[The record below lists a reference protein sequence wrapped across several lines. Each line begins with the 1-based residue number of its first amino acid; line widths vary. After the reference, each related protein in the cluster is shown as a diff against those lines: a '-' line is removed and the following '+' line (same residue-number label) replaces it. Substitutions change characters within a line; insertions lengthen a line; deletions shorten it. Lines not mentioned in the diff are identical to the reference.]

1 MIDTKAHYRRLVAR
15 LGGIDAVE
23 ALTGRKR
30 QTLAAYHNTNTP
42 QQPTAE
48 VMVELQAAAGDFQ
61 YQRAVNAALEIDT
74 SVALLDYR
82 EANAKAFLTGEHDQK
97 FFDAMASKR
106 EAAQ

>member
-1 MIDTKAHYRRLVAR
+1 VIDTKAHYRRLVAR

-30 QTLAAYHNTNTP
+30 QTLAAYHNTNNP

-61 YQRAVNAALEIDT
+61 YQRAVNAALGAETEIA
-74 SVALLDYR
+74 VLDWR
-82 EANAKAFLTGEHDQK
+82 EAHARAYRDGEHDHK
-97 FFDAMASKR
+97 FYAAMDTSK